1 MMDIR
6 DRIIVITGG
15 ASGIGRGL
23 AERFIRDGA
32 NRVVIADISDNVAT
46 IAAEIGALGMC
57 LNVAVESEVEDLIAR
72 VERDVGPIDL
82 FCSNAGIGIGRDI
95 DESEAVWDRIWHV
108 NTMSQ
113 VYAAKYMIPRM
124 VARGGGYLLNTASA
138 AGLLSQIGSVTY
150 AVTKHACVALAEWL
164 SITYGDRGIRVS
176 VLCPQAVRT
185 PMTAGGPGVA
195 GVDGMLE
202 TSDVAEAVVQTLREE
217 RFLVLPH
224 PEVGEYIKRKTS
236 DYDRWLKGMRRL
248 QEQFVK
254 TP

>member
-1 MMDIR
+1 MEVR
-6 DRIIVITGG
+6 NRNVVITGG
-15 ASGIGRGL
+15 ASGIGRAL

-32 NRVVIADISDNVAT
+32 RHVVIADISESVLAVGK
-46 IAAEIGALGMC
+46 EIGASGIVV
-57 LNVAVESEVEDLIAR
+57 NVAVELEVEQLVNQ
-72 VERDVGPIDL
+72 VESTIGPIDL

-95 DESEAVWDRIWHV
+95 DTTEAVWDRIWHV

-113 VYAAKYMIPRM
+113 VYAAKHVIPRM
-124 VARGGGYLLNTASA
+124 LTRGSGYLLNTASA

-202 TSDVAEAVVQTLREE
+202 TDDVAEAVVQTLRDE

-224 PEVGEYIKRKTS
+224 PEVAEYIKRKTS
-236 DYDRWLKGMRRL
+236 DYDRWLTGMRRL
-248 QEQFVK
+248 QAQFGKAV
-254 TP
+254 

>member
-1 MMDIR
+1 MEVR
-6 DRIIVITGG
+6 NRNVVITGG
-15 ASGIGRGL
+15 ASGIGRAL

-32 NRVVIADISDNVAT
+32 RHVVIADISESVLAVGK
-46 IAAEIGALGMC
+46 EIGASGIVV
-57 LNVAVESEVEDLIAR
+57 NVAVELEVEQLVNQ
-72 VERDVGPIDL
+72 VESTIGPIDL

-95 DESEAVWDRIWHV
+95 DTIEAVWDRIWHV

-113 VYAAKYMIPRM
+113 VYAAKHVIPRM
-124 VARGGGYLLNTASA
+124 LTRGSGYLLNTASA

-202 TSDVAEAVVQTLREE
+202 TDDVAEAVVQTLRDE

-224 PEVGEYIKRKTS
+224 PEVAEYIKRKTS
-236 DYDRWLKGMRRL
+236 DYDRWLTGMRRL
-248 QEQFVK
+248 QAQFGKAV
-254 TP
+254 